1 MGGAPGSISGSGA
14 RGVFL
19 TVMAVLFVLLA
30 ISNITKPLQHLRDPS
45 HLGLVIFGYRLQTP
59 FANAVFGPIFGLILL
74 GYAWGIWRMKRWV
87 LPLAILY
94 ALYVPWNLVLFWFA
108 NGGDPHRSL
117 RFIVQYLAV
126 AITGSVGTGLYLA
139 YHRERLT

>member
-1 MGGAPGSISGSGA
+1 MSGTPGSSSVSGG

-19 TVMAVLFVLLA
+19 TVMAVLFVVLA
-30 ISNITKPLQHLRDPS
+30 ISNMTKLLQHMRDPS
-45 HLGLVIFGYRLQTP
+45 HLGLVILGYRLQTP
-59 FANAVFGPIFGLILL
+59 LANAVFGPLFGLILL
-74 GYAWGIWRMKRWV
+74 AYAWGIWRMKRWV

-108 NGGDPHRSL
+108 HGGDPHRSL

>member
-1 MGGAPGSISGSGA
+1 
-14 RGVFL
+14 
-19 TVMAVLFVLLA
+19 MALLFVVLA
-30 ISNITKPLQHLRDPS
+30 VSNTTKLLQHMRDPS
-45 HLGLVIFGYRLQTP
+45 HLGLVIFGYRLQTSL
-59 FANAVFGPIFGLILL
+59 ANAVFGPLFGLILL
-74 GYAWGIWRMKRWV
+74 VYAWGIWSMKRWV

-108 NGGDPHRSL
+108 HGGDPHRSL